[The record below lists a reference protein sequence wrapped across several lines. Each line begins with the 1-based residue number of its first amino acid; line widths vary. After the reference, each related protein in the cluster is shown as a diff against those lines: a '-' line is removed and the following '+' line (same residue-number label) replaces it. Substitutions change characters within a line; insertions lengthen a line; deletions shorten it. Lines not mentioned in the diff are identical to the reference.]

1 MKCDHLIGRT
11 FNGEVYVLASEAMEA
26 IAELKQK
33 LEDAKANKAT
43 CKELKAYSVV
53 ASSEVH
59 NYINGEINLAFE
71 AYDADEVDA
80 AIAEIKAE
88 LDKTIAERDGNQV
101 CIDALKQKLEN
112 VQASMYCDVV
122 DANMENRRLK
132 RALWITRAERAIAE
146 AEYWYGHTS
155 GMYYIDAKDVPDEED
170 DPYKRVKDTTI
181 GWYKTWMNVERKCRE
196 KAEEY
201 K

>member
-1 MKCDHLIGRT
+1 MKCDELKPLVFSLYDLAYVDESAVKKNLGNPHNHAVYKAT
-11 FNGEVYVLASEAMEA
+11 EVDEAIAELKARIQLDDDEMAGFLQLEEECGGGDLRNY

-33 LEDAKANKAT
+33 LEDAKASHYA
-43 CKELKAYSVV
+43 EM
-53 ASSEVH
+53 
-59 NYINGEINLAFE
+59 
-71 AYDADEVDA
+71 VDA
-80 AIAEIKAE
+80 GMRE
-88 LDKTIAERDGNQV
+88 
-101 CIDALKQKLEN
+101 
-112 VQASMYCDVV
+112 
-122 DANMENRRLK
+122 RRLN
-132 RALWITRAERAIAE
+132 RALWIARAERAIAE

-181 GWYKTWMNVERKCRE
+181 GWYKTWMNVERKCRA